1 MGRYKV
7 KAELYQTK
15 VGIVNAENCDEAIQ
29 RFEAGDIEEEWIEVG
44 ADDSDIVSVESLPE

>member
-7 KAELYQTK
+7 KAELYQTR

-44 ADDSDIVSVESLPE
+44 ADDVDVVSVESLPE